1 MDYQENKKY
10 QIKLRNKFKDELD
23 QIYFYLSKILKEPS
37 IANNFH
43 KKVYKTISTLSYF
56 PERYQKISVTKNIR
70 RIPINGYIILYSVNH
85 DTRSSFYFYIFSI
98 VDKII

>member
-1 MDYQENKKY
+1 MDYQGNRKY

-23 QIYFYLSKILKEPS
+23 QIYLYLSKILKEPS

-56 PERYQKISVTKNIR
+56 PERYQKISITKNIR

-85 DTRSSFYFYIFSI
+85 NTRSSFYSTYFP
-98 VDKII
+98 

>member
-56 PERYQKISVTKNIR
+56 PERYQKISITKNIR
-70 RIPINGYIILYSVNH
+70 RIPINGYVILYNVNH
-85 DTRSSFYFYIFSI
+85 NTRSSFYSTYFP
-98 VDKII
+98 

>member
-85 DTRSSFYFYIFSI
+85 DARSSFYFTYFP
-98 VDKII
+98 